1 VQTLAQ
7 SRDRFGRDVEGK
19 YIDQQS
25 YVKKRNAL
33 NQREETHRSMYN
45 SVTEKL
51 DDPVYVQN
59 ALQTASSVDQ
69 QVLAASR

>member
-1 VQTLAQ
+1 
-7 SRDRFGRDVEGK
+7 
-19 YIDQQS
+19 
-25 YVKKRNAL
+25 
-33 NQREETHRSMYN
+33 MYN

-51 DDPVYVQN
+51 EDPVYVQN